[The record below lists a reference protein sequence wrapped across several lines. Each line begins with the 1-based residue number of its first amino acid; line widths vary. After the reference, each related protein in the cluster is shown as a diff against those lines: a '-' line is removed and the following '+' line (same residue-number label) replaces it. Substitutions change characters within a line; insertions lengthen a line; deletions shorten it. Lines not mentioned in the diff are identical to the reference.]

1 MAYEQP
7 VVPLQHGTT
16 PQEIPCTHTKQLDRA
31 YRASGEHYW
40 DLVVARTW
48 ARWPWRPK
56 RLRYSTGPLLVAP
69 NQSGVRVS
77 HSTAS
82 PAFSKRSWSP
92 SNSLNV
98 PLSTY
103 AQPCPSCDRKSGT
116 VSSLPLGSTNLY
128 AWMPPGRRVNGMTTE
143 PSPADNGRKSTL
155 GSAVRGASTSE
166 SMVTP

>member
-40 DLVVARTW
+40 ALVVARTW

-69 NQSGVRVS
+69 NQCGVRVS
-77 HSTAS
+77 NSAAS
-82 PAFSKRSWSP
+82 PAFSKRALSP

-98 PLSTY
+98 PLRTSS
-103 AQPCPSCDRKSGT
+103 QSFLSCDCNS
-116 VSSLPLGSTNLY
+116 V
-128 AWMPPGRRVNGMTTE
+128 
-143 PSPADNGRKSTL
+143 
-155 GSAVRGASTSE
+155 
-166 SMVTP
+166 